1 MVDTWDQEARTGVCL
16 NVPLLLPV
24 RPHLHSLPQP
34 SKHHCKLGF
43 TPSKP
48 KPGGGEHFWLKKNS
62 NKTPSL
68 LLSSENQHWNEPN
81 FLAQPLTATF
91 SWLKQVSILTK
102 AKFWPWGHM
111 YFQTWG
117 KSINSLQK
125 LLTMFD
131 LWPLGSTRADWLCQ
145 GLGNQ
150 DLVRLT
156 LLKASPVL
164 ASGWLACCILHA
176 AF

>member
-1 MVDTWDQEARTGVCL
+1 MFPYFCQSDLTSTAFHNLQSITVNWGSRPQNLSLGVG
-16 NVPLLLPV
+16 NI
-24 RPHLHSLPQP
+24 SD
-34 SKHHCKLGF
+34 K
-43 TPSKP
+43 
-48 KPGGGEHFWLKKNS
+48 KKNS

-68 LLSSENQHWNEPN
+68 PLSSENQHWNEPN
-81 FLAQPLTATF
+81 FLAQPLSATF

-145 GLGNQ
+145 GLNQ